1 MYFWFTVAVGEASTV
16 IAHPG
21 RDVELLCTVTPSG
34 SQTTAWIIN
43 HVVYTV
49 QQLHNGILTGYS
61 SNGNNLIIE
70 NIVVNDDRNE
80 TEYECVTVSN
90 TVSNP
95 TVADIMDKSDPTIL
109 YVAGEYQYKVL
120 SAMLCRPVFCVLGFN
135 HTSLGFIYIMGS
147 PCSSTILC
155 VCRFWFFCMFKF
167 YCDFCDTYLM

>member
-1 MYFWFTVAVGEASTV
+1 MAVGEASIA

-21 RDVELLCTVTPSG
+21 QDVELLCNVTPSG
-34 SQTTAWIIN
+34 SQTAAWEIN
-43 HVVYTV
+43 HLVYTV
-49 QQLHNGILTGYS
+49 QQLHNDILTGYS

-70 NIVVNDDRNE
+70 NIMMNDDRND
-80 TEYECVTVSN
+80 TEYKCVTVLS

-95 TVADIMDKSDPTIL
+95 TIADIMDENDPTIL

-135 HTSLGFIYIMGS
+135 HTSLGFICIMGS

-155 VCRFWFFCMFKF
+155 VQILVF
-167 YCDFCDTYLM
+167 LHVQILL